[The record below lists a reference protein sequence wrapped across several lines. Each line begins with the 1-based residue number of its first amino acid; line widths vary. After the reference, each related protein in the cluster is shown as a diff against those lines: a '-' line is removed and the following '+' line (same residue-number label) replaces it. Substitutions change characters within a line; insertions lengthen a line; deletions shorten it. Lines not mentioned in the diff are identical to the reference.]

1 MKMKKTEFNSF
12 LQNKKI
18 NQDIK
23 DIHFDIK
30 RDKCKSEN
38 ESDQYLDNSMKNSVE
53 NRIGLEVNNI
63 NNLYGSESKKDVTE
77 DKFVSYIQSQNVL
90 FSSTENNNYENC
102 LSISPIKI
110 PYKSTCLAL
119 LIGIGADEQMVKN
132 S

>member
-1 MKMKKTEFNSF
+1 M
-12 LQNKKI
+12 
-18 NQDIK
+18 IK
-23 DIHFDIK
+23 
-30 RDKCKSEN
+30 
-38 ESDQYLDNSMKNSVE
+38 SVE

-63 NNLYGSESKKDVTE
+63 NNFYESESKEDVTE

-90 FSSTENNNYENC
+90 FSSTENNYENC